1 MDVASEFQ
9 RSCAHL
15 PLPREMCSNITY
27 IYASLIHSA
36 VNLKMGKQE
45 ERPLLCV
52 LQLACCAWLL
62 TYDVIDVL
70 RTGVHTVADVYCM
83 GCNDRMGWYYHRA
96 SDSSQKYKEGMSPR
110 CYLGCWIPIRCP
122 VMQGNICWSA
132 RNSSKRKNGT
142 WMTD

>member
-62 TYDVIDVL
+62 TYDVTDVL

-132 RNSSKRKNGT
+132 RNSSKRTNGT